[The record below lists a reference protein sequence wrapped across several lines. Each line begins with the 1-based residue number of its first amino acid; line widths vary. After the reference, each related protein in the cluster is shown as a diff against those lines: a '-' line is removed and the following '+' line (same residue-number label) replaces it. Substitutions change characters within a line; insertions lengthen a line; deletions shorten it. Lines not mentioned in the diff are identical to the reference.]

1 MLIPQRRESM
11 NDFSDTGMA
20 SYETGIVSSLS
31 TSISSSYVWPVSVS
45 IVFFTPSDVSHLT
58 PSPVFMQVKK
68 SLFSCRRW
76 ILWAPQRKNWL
87 VCVRSMLNWWAL
99 PSRLMK
105 WIWYKRDKGWFL
117 KTCEAS
123 LSVRLWSLRLL
134 DFVCLRQLEEH
145 RNTQKQ
151 MRALQKK
158 QNQLVQDKDNLRNE
172 HSKAILARGKL
183 ESLCRELQ
191 RHNRTLKVQPPWGY

>member
-1 MLIPQRRESM
+1 M
-11 NDFSDTGMA
+11 
-20 SYETGIVSSLS
+20 
-31 TSISSSYVWPVSVS
+31 
-45 IVFFTPSDVSHLT
+45 TPED
-58 PSPVFMQVKK
+58 
-68 SLFSCRRW
+68 
-76 ILWAPQRKNWL
+76 
-87 VCVRSMLNWWAL
+87 
-99 PSRLMK
+99 
-105 WIWYKRDKGWFL
+105 
-117 KTCEAS
+117 
-123 LSVRLWSLRLL
+123 LWSVFVNQALVTETLG
-134 DFVCLRQLEEH
+134 FVCLRQLEEH